1 MTMDNND
8 ALLRLLRDFFNLPP
22 DIRPE
27 EITQKKI
34 GAWDSLA
41 MVQLIAD
48 LQGTFLVDFDLDEI
62 GALRCYE
69 EIRDTLVKKGISLTK
84 TPVSNAQS

>member
-1 MTMDNND
+1 MDDSD

-22 DIRPE
+22 DIRPQ
-27 EITQKKI
+27 EITQESI

-62 GALRCYE
+62 GTLTGYG
-69 EIRDTLVKKGISLTK
+69 EIRDTLLKKGVSLTRK
-84 TPVSNAQS
+84 MTGNVRP